1 MTIASVTG
9 SFLRLTRRPE
19 ARHAGILTFGSIAA
33 QVVLLA
39 TAPWLSRLF
48 SPAAF
53 GVFSLLLTISTIGGS
68 IGGLCY
74 EMAVV
79 LPRSRRAAV
88 HLFRLSL
95 VLSLVTP
102 AMVVGL
108 LVVVQHFF
116 PRILGRTLPADFYLY
131 CLAATALTA
140 HLNILSCSHSRAG
153 QYGAVSVCK
162 FTQSL
167 APAVCQIVLA
177 LAGMAG
183 EGLLL
188 GRVLGLWASELWLMR
203 GQPEGFR
210 LRDLGGT
217 RINAMVAVSRTYR
230 DFLLQV
236 PRQLLVRGA
245 TMLPAALL
253 LGAYGPTVAGFYFFA
268 QRLVE
273 RPGMLL
279 GDALGRVPLRQ
290 FALRVQ
296 QRKRLTRAALL
307 YTLAVG
313 TPVVAGVVVLAL
325 TAHPLFRVLF
335 GARWEPAADYAF
347 VLGFWAAV
355 RLVSLPLATL
365 TTVLRV
371 QKLSLMVDALFAAR
385 VFVIPLLAAHHA
397 SALVAVAA
405 FCGLSIVYHLVVIA
419 TGLFA
424 TIRYDRSL
432 APASPTPA
440 TFNVVRE
447 GETYV

>member
-1 MTIASVTG
+1 M
-9 SFLRLTRRPE
+9 RLTRRPE

-68 IGGLCY
+68 VGGLCY
-74 EMAVV
+74 EMAIV
-79 LPRSRRAAV
+79 LPRSRRAAIN
-88 HLFRLSL
+88 LFRLSL
-95 VLSLVTP
+95 LLSLVIP
-102 AMVVGL
+102 ALAVGL
-108 LVVVQHFF
+108 LVLVQHVF

-131 CLAATALTA
+131 CLAATVLTA

-153 QYGAVSVCK
+153 QYSAVSVCK

-167 APAVCQIVLA
+167 APAVFQIALA

-188 GRVLGLWASELWLMR
+188 GRVLGLWTSQLWLTR
-203 GQPEGFR
+203 GLPQGFR
-210 LRDLGGT
+210 LRDIGGT
-217 RINAMVAVSRTYR
+217 RVREMAATGRTYR

-236 PRQLLVRGA
+236 PRQLLVRGS

-296 QRKRLTRAALL
+296 QRKHLTRASLL
-307 YTLAVG
+307 YTAAVG

-385 VFVIPLLAAHHA
+385 VFVIPLLAAHRA
-397 SALVAVAA
+397 TPLMAVAA

-424 TIRYDRSL
+424 AIRYDRSL
-432 APASPTPA
+432 APACPPGTVA
-440 TFNVVRE
+440 FDVIRE

>member
-1 MTIASVTG
+1 MAMALPGFVTK
-9 SFLRLTRRPE
+9 LARRPE
-19 ARHAGILTFGSIAA
+19 ARHAGILTSGSIAA
-33 QVVLLA
+33 QVALLA

-53 GVFSLLLTISTIGGS
+53 GVFSLMLTISTIGGS
-68 IGGLCY
+68 VAGLCY
-74 EMAVV
+74 EMAII

-88 HLFRLSL
+88 GLFRLAL
-95 VLSLVTP
+95 LFSLVTP
-102 AMVVGL
+102 FVAVGL
-108 LVVVQHFF
+108 LALVQHLV
-116 PRILGRTLPADFYLY
+116 PGILGRTLPADFYLY
-131 CLAATALTA
+131 CLVATALTA
-140 HLNILSCSHSRAG
+140 QLNIFSYSHSRAG

-162 FTQSL
+162 FSQTL
-167 APAVCQIVLA
+167 APAAFQIALA
-177 LAGMAG
+177 LAGMVG

-188 GRVLGLWASELWLMR
+188 GRVLGLWVSQIWVSR
-203 GQPEGFR
+203 GQPRGFR
-210 LRDLGGT
+210 IRDIARTRLRE
-217 RINAMVAVSRTYR
+217 MVVVSRTYR

-253 LGAYGPTVAGFYFFA
+253 LGAYGPTVAGLYFFA

-307 YTLAVG
+307 YTAAVG
-313 TPVVAGVVVLAL
+313 APVVAGVAVLAL
-325 TAHPLFRVLF
+325 SAHPLFRVLF

-347 VLGFWAAV
+347 VLAFWAAV

-371 QKLSLMVDALFAAR
+371 QKFSLAADAVFAAR
-385 VFVIPLLAAHHA
+385 VFVIPLLAAHHVG
-397 SALVAVAA
+397 ALAAVAA
-405 FCGLSIVYHLVVIA
+405 FCGLSIVYHLVIIVI
-419 TGLFA
+419 GLSA
-424 TIRYDRSL
+424 AIRYDRALIPVQSAHP
-432 APASPTPA
+432 AP
-440 TFNVVRE
+440 FVRE
-447 GETYV
+447 GENYV